1 VILAIFLLYNK
12 NSRISGGLTMKVE
25 EQKIIKEFLVGA
37 YMSLQEVRRVDET
50 QRLKGLPR
58 VSKELACSQREYD
71 VLCALAK
78 RLGVTNPCE
87 RHECEILCVED

>member
-1 VILAIFLLYNK
+1 MRA
-12 NSRISGGLTMKVE
+12 E

-37 YMSLQEVRRVDET
+37 YMSLQDMRRQDKS
-50 QRLKGLPR
+50 QRSERFPM

-71 VLCALAK
+71 VLRALAK

-87 RHECEILCVED
+87 RLEFETLCVED

>member
-1 VILAIFLLYNK
+1 
-12 NSRISGGLTMKVE
+12 MKAE

-37 YMSLQEVRRVDET
+37 YMSLQELRRIDEV
-50 QRLKGLPR
+50 QRSKRLPT

-71 VLCALAK
+71 VLSALAK